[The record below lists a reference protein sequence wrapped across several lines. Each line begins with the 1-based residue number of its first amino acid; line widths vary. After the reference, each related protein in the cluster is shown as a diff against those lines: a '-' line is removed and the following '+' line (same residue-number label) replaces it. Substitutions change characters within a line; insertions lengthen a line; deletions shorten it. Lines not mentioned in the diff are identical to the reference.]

1 MDGGFA
7 QISHACRC
15 STCSGGEI
23 VYGSTLLHTVA
34 MNIYCRNYKKL
45 LKLIP
50 TLLDIKTAA
59 KLTAPGFMNLNV
71 DILNRNHK
79 KVVIALSHYYKHP
92 SGDMIADPDI
102 TMAVFTETESVEV
115 LTYQDCFGF
124 RTVYSA
130 DGKVF
135 SPSTQKELNSF
146 LEQWLTNL
154 AEQGHTLEN

>member
-1 MDGGFA
+1 
-7 QISHACRC
+7 
-15 STCSGGEI
+15 
-23 VYGSTLLHTVA
+23 

-71 DILNRNHK
+71 DILNHNHK

-102 TMAVFTETESVEV
+102 MMAVFTETESVEV
-115 LTYQDCFGF
+115 LTYQDYFGF

-154 AEQGHTLEN
+154 AEQGHTLENLPARVLRHLSSTFAFIS